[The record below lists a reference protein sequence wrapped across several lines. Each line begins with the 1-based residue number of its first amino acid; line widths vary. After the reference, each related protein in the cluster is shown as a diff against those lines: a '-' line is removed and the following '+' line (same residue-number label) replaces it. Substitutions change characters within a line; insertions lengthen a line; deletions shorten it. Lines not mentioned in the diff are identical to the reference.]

1 MASANIYGRMSH
13 TNQLYVELYSCTAVL
28 LYCTTDCTVQLY
40 YCTVL
45 LNCTT
50 VLYEQTAAAKIDD
63 WRACG
68 PRATK
73 NIQGTKPL

>member
-1 MASANIYGRMSH
+1 MASANIDGRMSH
-13 TNQLYVELYSCTAVL
+13 TNQLYVELYYCTVL
-28 LYCTTDCTVQLY
+28 LYRTVLYCTVQLF

-68 PRATK
+68 PRATQ